1 MNKTITITFP
11 DGNQREYPAGITGE
25 EIAKSISH
33 KLAKNA
39 LAVKFNGKVIELWR
53 PIETDGELQI
63 LTFDD
68 PEGKEVF
75 WHSTAHLM
83 AQAIKRKFPQAQ
95 LGIGPPIENGFYY
108 DILLDRP
115 ITPED
120 FEDLE
125 AEMAAIVEKD
135 YPITRKVLS
144 RDEALKFFSDI
155 KENLKIELIN
165 DLPEEAE
172 ITAYSQG
179 EFTDLCRG
187 PHVPSTGKLGKNFK
201 LLSVAG
207 AYWRGDEKRQQLQR
221 LYAINFPKRQMLE
234 EYLKRIEEA
243 RKRDHRKLGKELD
256 LFSFHSESAGAGFAY
271 WHPRGAL
278 VRTLIEN
285 FLREEQEKRGYQFV
299 VTPHL
304 VSAELYKTSGHYEWF
319 LENMYPVNIEDEE
332 FFIKP
337 MNCPCHIKIF
347 ETKLHSYRDLPVRLA
362 EFGTVYRYEKS
373 GVLHGLLRVRGFT
386 QDDAHIFCTEEQL
399 NDEIIGV
406 LELLEYVMNSFGF
419 NEFKIELS
427 VWDPQ
432 NTEKYAGEPAE
443 WERAEQALVNAL
455 NQKGWEYSRHE
466 GEAAFYGPK
475 IDVKVVDALG
485 RLWQCGTVQ
494 FDFNLP
500 RRFNLKYIGSDGN
513 AHMPYMVHRALVG
526 SIERFVGVL
535 LENYGGQFPLWLAP
549 TQVVVLPITDKH
561 LAYAKNVA
569 EVLKKGGIRVEVDE
583 RNEKVGFKIREAE
596 VGKVPYMV
604 IVGDNEIANNEIAVR
619 QKGTGNLGAMSPEAF
634 LNKLIEEVKQK
645 SNE

>member
-1 MNKTITITFP
+1 
-11 DGNQREYPAGITGE
+11 
-25 EIAKSISH
+25 
-33 KLAKNA
+33 
-39 LAVKFNGKVIELWR
+39 
-53 PIETDGELQI
+53 
-63 LTFDD
+63 
-68 PEGKEVF
+68 
-75 WHSTAHLM
+75 
-83 AQAIKRKFPQAQ
+83 
-95 LGIGPPIENGFYY
+95 
-108 DILLDRP
+108 
-115 ITPED
+115 
-120 FEDLE
+120 
-125 AEMAAIVEKD
+125 
-135 YPITRKVLS
+135 
-144 RDEALKFFSDI
+144 
-155 KENLKIELIN
+155 
-165 DLPEEAE
+165 
-172 ITAYSQG
+172 
-179 EFTDLCRG
+179 
-187 PHVPSTGKLGKNFK
+187 
-201 LLSVAG
+201 
-207 AYWRGDEKRQQLQR
+207 
-221 LYAINFPKRQMLE
+221 MLE

>member
-1 MNKTITITFP
+1 
-11 DGNQREYPAGITGE
+11 
-25 EIAKSISH
+25 
-33 KLAKNA
+33 
-39 LAVKFNGKVIELWR
+39 
-53 PIETDGELQI
+53 
-63 LTFDD
+63 
-68 PEGKEVF
+68 
-75 WHSTAHLM
+75 
-83 AQAIKRKFPQAQ
+83 
-95 LGIGPPIENGFYY
+95 
-108 DILLDRP
+108 
-115 ITPED
+115 
-120 FEDLE
+120 
-125 AEMAAIVEKD
+125 
-135 YPITRKVLS
+135 
-144 RDEALKFFSDI
+144 
-155 KENLKIELIN
+155 
-165 DLPEEAE
+165 
-172 ITAYSQG
+172 
-179 EFTDLCRG
+179 
-187 PHVPSTGKLGKNFK
+187 
-201 LLSVAG
+201 
-207 AYWRGDEKRQQLQR
+207 
-221 LYAINFPKRQMLE
+221 
-234 EYLKRIEEA
+234 
-243 RKRDHRKLGKELD
+243 
-256 LFSFHSESAGAGFAY
+256 
-271 WHPRGAL
+271 
-278 VRTLIEN
+278 
-285 FLREEQEKRGYQFV
+285 
-299 VTPHL
+299 
-304 VSAELYKTSGHYEWF
+304 
-319 LENMYPVNIEDEE
+319 MYPVNIEDEE

-619 QKGTGNLGAMSPEAF
+619 QKGKGNLGAMSPEAF